1 MTPNFR
7 PCSYHGIKLE
17 FGHLITEARIFALI
31 LTEIKVFTLEKIQIH
46 RTRES
51 KVNLI
56 RDQYIA
62 AGL

>member
-1 MTPNFR
+1 M
-7 PCSYHGIKLE
+7 
-17 FGHLITEARIFALI
+17 ITEARIFTLI
-31 LTEIKVFTLEKIQIH
+31 LTEIKDFTLEKIQIH
-46 RTRES
+46 RMRES